1 MFRKLSVKSRFAH
14 GASQKTDPY
23 QRLSNTRTLDSR
35 PGTTELELEIDIAL
49 SAGGQAKAT
58 PLLSDR
64 SIDLA

>member
-1 MFRKLSVKSRFAH
+1 LGTS
-14 GASQKTDPY
+14 
-23 QRLSNTRTLDSR
+23 RTLDSR
-35 PGTTELELEIDIAL
+35 LDAEELEIDIAL